1 MIDGLVLGKLHAK
14 PVARTSRNGN
24 AFVTVAL
31 LVAMPDGATLY
42 VSGCAFDG
50 EARRA
55 LLALDKG
62 DSVALTDPLAIG
74 LFQPDDGAPPRPSVS
89 VTIQAVLSPL
99 TCNAAARQPAPPVP
113 PVLAKAKA
121 CLRVTRS
128 PTTRPNQVKTDVV
141 AWFRSWPNLSA
152 PTPCTELSSPDYC

>member
-31 LVAMPDGATLY
+31 LVAVADGATLY

-62 DSVALTDPLAIG
+62 DSVALAGPLAIG

-89 VTIQAVLSPL
+89 VTIQAVLSPYDVQRRRKA
-99 TCNAAARQPAPPVP
+99 TRAARAPGLSEGKSVP
-113 PVLAKAKA
+113 
-121 CLRVTRS
+121 TRNS
-128 PTTRPNQVKTDVV
+128 FADDET
-141 AWFRSWPNLSA
+141 
-152 PTPCTELSSPDYC
+152 

>member
-1 MIDGLVLGKLHAK
+1 MIDALVVGKLHAK

-31 LVAMPDGATLY
+31 LVAVADGATFY
-42 VSGCAFDG
+42 VSGCAFDD

-62 DSVALTDPLAIG
+62 DSVALTGPLQIG

-89 VTIQAVLSPL
+89 VTIQAVLSAYDVQRRRKETREARRPEAAERPSALARGPL
-99 TCNAAARQPAPPVP
+99 EDDD
-113 PVLAKAKA
+113 LA
-121 CLRVTRS
+121 
-128 PTTRPNQVKTDVV
+128 
-141 AWFRSWPNLSA
+141 F
-152 PTPCTELSSPDYC
+152 

>member
-74 LFQPDDGAPPRPSVS
+74 LFQPDDAAPPERERYD
-89 VTIQAVLSPL
+89 TGGAVAFDVQRRRKA
-99 TCNAAARQPAPPVP
+99 TRAARAPGLSEGKSVP
-113 PVLAKAKA
+113 
-121 CLRVTRS
+121 TRNS
-128 PTTRPNQVKTDVV
+128 FADDET
-141 AWFRSWPNLSA
+141 
-152 PTPCTELSSPDYC
+152 